1 MRTFSFRQVLLIVL
15 LAVVANTIVSNALIE
30 YRTRPTRAA
39 SPVTTPTREITSPT
53 VASDEQNN
61 VEIYRLASPGVVH
74 ITSTVDVQ
82 SFFGAVP
89 KQGTGSGSI
98 IDEKGHILTNYH
110 VVRDANN
117 LDVTLS
123 DKSTYKARL
132 VGADPDNDL
141 AVIQIDAPVN
151 KLNVMQLGT
160 SGSLE
165 VGQKV
170 LAIGNPFGLDRT
182 LTTGV
187 ISGLNRPLQTED
199 GRTIENVIQTD
210 ASINP
215 GNSGGPLLNK
225 FGQIIG
231 INTAIYSPT
240 GSSVGIGFA
249 VPIDTAKQI
258 IPELIAS
265 GKIRRGYLGVTT
277 APLTPKIAEQFNVPT
292 KQGVVVVNVQ
302 PNSPA
307 SQAGLLGVQQD
318 QDQLGDVIV
327 KADGK
332 PIETPDSLVK
342 TIGTRK
348 PGDRVTL
355 TVLRDGRERQ
365 VEVTLAD
372 RPLQISQNRPQRIQ
386 PRGNL
391 FDWFRK

>member
-15 LAVVANTIVSNALIE
+15 LAVAANTVVSNALIE
-30 YRTRPTRAA
+30 YRTRPTLAA
-39 SPVTTPTREITSPT
+39 SAVTTPVEITSPT

-82 SFFGAVP
+82 SFFGAYP
-89 KQGTGSGSI
+89 QQGTGSGSI
-98 IDEKGHILTNYH
+98 IDDKGHILTNYH

-132 VGADPDNDL
+132 IGADPDNDI
-141 AVIQIDAPVN
+141 AVIQIDAPAN

-160 SGSLE
+160 SGNLE

-199 GRTIENVIQTD
+199 GRTMENVIQTD

-277 APLTPKIAEQFNVPT
+277 APLTPKIAEQFQVPT
-292 KQGVVVVNVQ
+292 KQGVVVVSVQ

-332 PIETPDSLVK
+332 PIETPDALVK
-342 TIGTRK
+342 TIGNRK
-348 PGDRVTL
+348 PGDRIAL

-365 VEVTLAD
+365 VEITLAD
-372 RPLQISQNRPQRIQ
+372 RPLQISQNRPQQRVQ

>member
-15 LAVVANTIVSNALIE
+15 LAVAANTVVSNALIE
-30 YRTRPTRAA
+30 YRTRPTLAA
-39 SPVTTPTREITSPT
+39 SAVTTPAEITSPT

-82 SFFGAVP
+82 SFFGAYP
-89 KQGTGSGSI
+89 QQGTGSGSI
-98 IDEKGHILTNYH
+98 IDDKGHILTNYH

-132 VGADPDNDL
+132 VGADPDNDI
-141 AVIQIDAPVN
+141 AVIQIDAPAN

-160 SGSLE
+160 SGKLE

-199 GRTIENVIQTD
+199 GRTMENVIQTD

-292 KQGVVVVNVQ
+292 KQGVVVVSVQ

-318 QDQLGDVIV
+318 QEQLGDVIV

-332 PIETPDSLVK
+332 PVETPDALVK
-342 TIGTRK
+342 TIGNRK
-348 PGDRVTL
+348 PGDRIAL
-355 TVLRDGRERQ
+355 IVLRDGRERQ
-365 VEVTLAD
+365 VDVTLAD
-372 RPLQISQNRPQRIQ
+372 RPLQISQNRPQQRVQ

-391 FDWFRK
+391 FDWFRR

>member
-15 LAVVANTIVSNALIE
+15 LAVVANTVVSNALIE
-30 YRTRPTRAA
+30 YRTRPTLAA
-39 SPVTTPTREITSPT
+39 SAVTAPVEITSPT

-82 SFFGAVP
+82 SFFGAYP
-89 KQGTGSGSI
+89 QQGTGSGSI
-98 IDEKGHILTNYH
+98 IDDKGHILTNYH

-132 VGADPDNDL
+132 IGADPDNDI
-141 AVIQIDAPVN
+141 AVIQIDAPAN

-160 SGSLE
+160 SGNLE

-199 GRTIENVIQTD
+199 GRTMENVIQTD

-277 APLTPKIAEQFNVPT
+277 APLTPKIAEQFHVPT
-292 KQGVVVVNVQ
+292 KQGVVVVSVQ

-332 PIETPDSLVK
+332 PIETPDALVK
-342 TIGTRK
+342 TIGNRK
-348 PGDRVTL
+348 PGDRIAL

-372 RPLQISQNRPQRIQ
+372 RPLQVSQNRPQQRIQ